1 MRTQRA
7 KTPVSE
13 HISAHKV
20 HMTFHS
26 PSELVELLG
35 SRIRDRRLAAN
46 ISQATLADKAGV
58 SRRALIELEAGRGST
73 LLTLAAV
80 LKALGLQ
87 DELIQLVPV
96 PSVSPMAML
105 TLKTPRKRA
114 RSQARDTVS
123 GHFERR
129 TDDDPHAD

>member
-1 MRTQRA
+1 
-7 KTPVSE
+7 
-13 HISAHKV
+13 
-20 HMTFHS
+20 MTFHS

-46 ISQATLADKAGV
+46 ISQTRLADKAGV

-105 TLKTPRKRA
+105 TLKAPRKRA
-114 RSQARDTVS
+114 R
-123 GHFERR
+123 
-129 TDDDPHAD
+129 

>member
-1 MRTQRA
+1 
-7 KTPVSE
+7 
-13 HISAHKV
+13 
-20 HMTFHS
+20 MTFHS

-46 ISQATLADKAGV
+46 ISQARLADKAGV

-105 TLKTPRKRA
+105 TLKAPRKRA
-114 RSQARDTVS
+114 R
-123 GHFERR
+123 
-129 TDDDPHAD
+129 

>member
-1 MRTQRA
+1 
-7 KTPVSE
+7 
-13 HISAHKV
+13 
-20 HMTFHS
+20 MTFHS

-114 RSQARDTVS
+114 R
-123 GHFERR
+123 
-129 TDDDPHAD
+129 